1 MYVVYTDLQD
11 PGFSLVGI
19 FSTLLRIRT
28 FAKTVLICGDFH
40 AVCGE
45 HWDYSRALTLGISQ
59 KALAVQEKIKFQ
71 DGWKFFWAETEYWN
85 NVSKIFFF

>member
-28 FAKTVLICGDFH
+28 FAKTVVICGDFH
-40 AVCGE
+40 AVIWNVE
-45 HWDYSRALTLGISQ
+45 NTDTT
-59 KALAVQEKIKFQ
+59 
-71 DGWKFFWAETEYWN
+71 AELSHLEL
-85 NVSKIFFF
+85 VKKL